1 MCCELFDAMSDL
13 VFTVKTGYLT
23 HSLER
28 EHTPAAISERL
39 ARGARPNYLRDFVY
53 GGIDGSVTTFAV
65 VAGTVGANLSTR
77 VILILG
83 AANLIADGFSMA
95 ASNFLGTRA
104 ERDDYLRIARMET
117 THIDLVPEGEREE
130 IRQIYSGKG
139 FKGEDLE
146 RIVTIVTADPD
157 LWIRTMLTEEHG
169 LPLEVRSEWMAAL
182 STFGAFLLCGLVP
195 MMPFVFGTARA
206 FEVSACLTG
215 LVFFAIGSFK
225 AGWSTDAWWHSG
237 LVTLAI
243 GSAAASLAY
252 LAGSILQ
259 ALAG

>member
-1 MCCELFDAMSDL
+1 
-13 VFTVKTGYLT
+13 VKAESLS
-23 HSLER
+23 HSLEH
-28 EHTPAAISERL
+28 EHTPAAISQRL
-39 ARGARPNYLRDFVY
+39 AKGTRPNYLRDFVY

-83 AANLIADGFSMA
+83 AANLMADGFSMA
-95 ASNFLGTRA
+95 ASNFLGTKA
-104 ERDDYLRIARMET
+104 ERDDYRRLAGMET
-117 THIDLVPEGEREE
+117 THIDLIPEGEREE
-130 IRQIYSGKG
+130 VRQIYAAKG
-139 FKGEDLE
+139 FKGDDLE
-146 RIVTIVTADPD
+146 SIVTIVTADRD
-157 LWIRTMLTEEHG
+157 LWIRTMLTEEYG
-169 LPLEVRSEWMAAL
+169 LPLEVRSEWMAAF
-182 STFGAFLLCGLVP
+182 STFGAFVLCGLVP